1 VLEIKLVGNQ
11 FVESLVITLLPMS
24 MATVSFASF
33 PFSSRLYH
41 EAVELLGRNNFQS
54 VDDGELQWEV
64 ILPALNGVVMAA
76 ISILLANLVST
87 TFITL
92 RNRQMQVHSSLNAE
106 TEDIRCLIDCI
117 EFYPEGRREIFRSCL
132 RRYIKM
138 IADELLSNQSPQR
151 VRLNSGH
158 PMLEFKKNLHI
169 MSCNGVCDDAASSSI
184 SPTILQQSYQSV
196 QRIIE
201 WRTSR
206 ITALQSTFP
215 SLHYFTIISLMVT
228 MLLVFLMETDRS
240 LILFLNSFQ
249 LRLTWGILVGTFTS
263 ISCIGFDLANPFIGT
278 YQVPDILDE
287 GDVLLTKL
295 FDEKPNKK

>member
-1 VLEIKLVGNQ
+1 MMI
-11 FVESLVITLLPMS
+11 MS
-24 MATVSFASF
+24 MTTASFASF
-33 PFSSRLYH
+33 PLSSRLYH

-151 VRLNSGH
+151 IRLNSGH
-158 PMLEFKKNLHI
+158 PMLEFKKK
-169 MSCNGVCDDAASSSI
+169 
-184 SPTILQQSYQSV
+184 SV
-196 QRIIE
+196 V
-201 WRTSR
+201 
-206 ITALQSTFP
+206 
-215 SLHYFTIISLMVT
+215 YM
-228 MLLVFLMETDRS
+228 
-240 LILFLNSFQ
+240 
-249 LRLTWGILVGTFTS
+249 
-263 ISCIGFDLANPFIGT
+263 
-278 YQVPDILDE
+278 
-287 GDVLLTKL
+287 
-295 FDEKPNKK
+295 